1 MKVKKDCNKNEKD
14 YTCLM
19 EKAIKALKIEGKDYP
34 QALKKIAQV
43 PPILYY
49 QGTLPEN
56 ENTIAIVGT
65 RRCSGY
71 GKSAAFSIAR
81 DLAIQGVTIISGL
94 ARGIDRAAHKGTLSG
109 GGKTIAVL
117 GTGLDEKSFYPKENS
132 DLRRDI
138 LKNKGGL
145 LSEYPAGTKGSR
157 FTFPRRN
164 RLISGLAIATLVIEA
179 DFSSGAMITARWAAL
194 QKKKILALP
203 GPVNSLN
210 SRGPHSLI
218 KKGASLV
225 ENADDILN
233 VLKIKKRE
241 EKNKKIE
248 ENKIESLIIKALER
262 ESLSLDKITEATH
275 LPPKTISAA
284 LSIMEL
290 SGQVKNL
297 GGNRY
302 SL

>member
-1 MKVKKDCNKNEKD
+1 
-14 YTCLM
+14 M
-19 EKAIKALKIEGKDYP
+19 EESIKTLKIKEKDYP
-34 QALKKIAQV
+34 QALKEINQAPLV
-43 PPILYY
+43 LYY
-49 QGTLPEN
+49 QGSLPRN
-56 ENTIAIVGT
+56 EEALAVVGT

-81 DLAIQGVTIISGL
+81 DLASQGIVIISGL
-94 ARGIDRAAHKGTLSG
+94 ARGIDRAAHKGALSG

-138 LKNKGGL
+138 LKNKGCL
-145 LSEYPAGTKGSR
+145 FSEYPAGTKGSR

-179 DFSSGAMITARWAAL
+179 DLSSGAMITARWAAL

-218 KKGASLV
+218 QKGASLV

-233 VLKIKKRE
+233 VLKIKKRVK
-241 EKNKKIE
+241 KNKKIE

-262 ESLSLDKITEATH
+262 ESLTLDKITEATH
-275 LPPKTISAA
+275 LPSKTISAA

-290 SGQVKNL
+290 SGRVKNL